1 MKGSSK
7 YPDSHP
13 ELVSLYIS
21 RLKEHK
27 ELETKLKTLRVES
40 TNMSNQVE
48 KLEEN
53 LKAIQ
58 NTGQLIGEILKKI
71 DSEKCKNIFNFITN
85 SHSKAP

>member
-7 YPDSHP
+7 YPDNHA
-13 ELVSLYIS
+13 ELVTLYLN
-21 RLKEHK
+21 RLKENK
-27 ELETKLKTLRVES
+27 DLEAKLKTLRVDAN
-40 TNMSNQVE
+40 TMTKQVD

-71 DSEKCKNIFNFITN
+71 DSEKCKD
-85 SHSKAP
+85 KYLK